1 MTKTTVFCMHFFLL
15 SLQWNIYL
23 LGKRQRKH
31 SRHSFDQPKP
41 AGKRHWQKTRTRQ
54 LTTSKKKRN
63 QPQNCTHIKQ
73 VWLTSALIIIAH
85 THTHKYKA
93 KHTLRRHIDVNAFDS
108 AFFYLSLSLFVWVD
122 CVAVT
127 HCHCAVD
134 RLARKCTLSGEKT
147 MSILSHFE
155 STTTCGWTELRRK
168 KKPCTRSKPCSVPFL
183 DLCIHTLYLCHAR
196 PSH

>member
-23 LGKRQRKH
+23 LGERQRKH
-31 SRHSFDQPKP
+31 SRYSFDQPKP

-54 LTTSKKKRN
+54 LTTSKKKEIN
-63 QPQNCTHIKQ
+63 HKIVHISSKFD
-73 VWLTSALIIIAH
+73 WHLPWSSSHIH
-85 THTHKYKA
+85 THTSIKPSTHWDDISMSMR
-93 KHTLRRHIDVNAFDS
+93 LIRPFSI
-108 AFFYLSLSLFVWVD
+108 SLSLFVWID